1 MATKRRKSHKDV
13 EFAVGSTEAPTG
25 PIRGAFYERTF
36 GGAAERAV
44 ILARH
49 GVRGKVTIDVIVNSV
64 SGARWWGGDA
74 AARRFRDYPE
84 ASVFERIIV
93 RADSK
98 WSIR

>member
-25 PIRGAFYERTF
+25 PIHGAFYERTF

-49 GVRGKVTIDVIVNSV
+49 GVRGKATIDVIVSSV
-64 SGARWWGGDA
+64 AGARWWGGPEA
-74 AARRFRDYPE
+74 AQRYRAEPE

-98 WSIR
+98 GSVY